1 MKRPPNLPFTQILA
15 LGALLYATNP
25 VRAAVPGEDLIA
37 AYQRLGA
44 GPFDATA
51 GVRAWAQEH
60 RPTGAEG
67 LRSCATCH
75 GTDLTRSGRHA
86 TTGKPIEPM
95 AVSTNPKRLTD
106 PAHVEKW
113 FGRNCRWTLGREC
126 SPQEKGDFVRLI
138 QSR

>member
-1 MKRPPNLPFTQILA
+1 MKRWPNRLSTLA
-15 LGALLYATNP
+15 QTLAVATP
-25 VRAAVPGEDLIA
+25 LWAAAPGEDLIT

-44 GPFDATA
+44 GPFTSAA
-51 GVRAWAQEH
+51 GGRAWAQEQ
-60 RPTGAEG
+60 RPAGADAS
-67 LRSCATCH
+67 RSCATCH
-75 GTDLTRSGRHA
+75 GIDLTRPGRHA
-86 TTGKPIEPM
+86 TTGKAIEPM

-106 PAHVEKW
+106 PAQVEKW